1 MTHLY
6 LAQAGS
12 NAAADMIQKAIA
24 MSENTRQSWAETW
37 EFVLAPDSLSLWG
50 AIVKF
55 SFGIA
60 AFALIYL
67 AIQYGSEIAKTK
79 SMGTVIEMFIF
90 PLTVL
95 VLLGGDGR
103 ILSGLVFAIRGVAQT
118 FMEGILATSLGG
130 VTFQKA
136 ITELNQNNLAIARV
150 RQLLSQCDGLV
161 GAQLNECFDRASGE
175 AQQIVDALTNQDE
188 LRVAQD
194 FWNLVSVLITARTG
208 VIGGVGANFLG
219 SNALSLIDGGFAQVI
234 QDRFLPLVQF
244 VLYIVQWAVVN
255 LIEAALLMTALF
267 APIAVAM
274 SLLPLAGRPI
284 FAWLSGFL
292 GILAVQMGYNIL
304 VGLMAFVIVN
314 IDDVTEAISGM
325 GFLMF
330 SAIFSPFLAYQ
341 IGRGGGVALY
351 QGISNR
357 AIFAVQAMS
366 SLIAQATQTAVKM
379 MR

>member
-1 MTHLY
+1 MITLH

-12 NAAADMIQKAIA
+12 NAAADVIQKALEL
-24 MSENTRQSWAETW
+24 SENTRQSWAETW
-37 EFVLAPDSLSLWG
+37 DFVLAADELSLWG
-50 AIVKF
+50 GIVKF

-60 AFALIYL
+60 AFALVYL

-79 SMGTVIEMFIF
+79 SIGTVIEMFIF

-95 VLLGGDGR
+95 VLLGGNGR
-103 ILSGLVFAIRGVAQT
+103 ILAGLVLAIRGVAQA
-118 FMEGILATSLGG
+118 FMLNILSTSLGG
-130 VTFQKA
+130 VTMQKA
-136 ITELNQNNLAIARV
+136 IQELNHNNLAIARV
-150 RQLLSQCDGLV
+150 RQLMSQCDGLV
-161 GAQLNECFDRASGE
+161 GAPLAECFDRASGE
-175 AQQIVDALTNQDE
+175 AQQIVDALTGQDE

-194 FWNLVSVLITARTG
+194 FWHLISSL
-208 VIGGVGANFLG
+208 LG
-219 SNALSLIDGGFAQVI
+219 IQAGLAVDFAGSSALSFIDGGFAQVI
-234 QDRFLPLVQF
+234 QDRMLPLVQF
-244 VLYIVQWAVVN
+244 ILYIVQWAVVN

-267 APIAVAM
+267 APIAVVL

-314 IDDVTEAISGM
+314 IDNVSEAISGM
-325 GFLMF
+325 GFLLF

-366 SLIAQATQTAVKM
+366 SLIAQATQVAIKM
-379 MR
+379 MV